1 MTYSVD
7 QCSVFLFSLQNFIRF
22 FNVNINIYFLFLYNP
37 YITLII
43 VISFLLLSLIY
54 ILSLKDKL
62 ENYGVLRHI
71 HNGKRLQFFQK
82 VSIISNI

>member
-1 MTYSVD
+1 MFGFSIQLLKISLD
-7 QCSVFLFSLQNFIRF
+7 FLMLISIFI
-22 FNVNINIYFLFLYNP
+22 FLFLYNP

-43 VISFLLLSLIY
+43 AISFMLLSLIY

-71 HNGKRLQFFQK
+71 HNGKRLQFFKK
-82 VSIISNI
+82 V